1 MSVLGTFTDTV
12 AAGDISSA
20 MYAKVLRT
28 YVLGRIKPGDFDDE
42 PRIILAKYLYDNWTC
57 SIGLDEMG
65 YDQYF
70 TGFGD
75 IIIKFKEEN
84 ATIIGGMSGHNDF
97 IEASPFLVPI
107 PYRSRVDIFIET
119 RVNTPDPMPEEMNTI
134 KLYIKEFIRCRPL
147 GLKDEGIQQMY
158 LTSGYFS
165 SPEQR
170 DKNTFKTSVSVM
182 MQYAKV
188 YR

>member
-1 MSVLGTFTDTV
+1 MSVLGTFSDTV
-12 AAGDISSA
+12 LPGSISSA
-20 MYAKVLRT
+20 MYGKVLRT
-28 YVLGRIKPGDFDDE
+28 YLLGKTTPGDSNDE
-42 PRIILAKYLYDNWTC
+42 PRVVLAKYIYDNWTC
-57 SIGLDEMG
+57 SIPLGDIG

-75 IIIKFKEEN
+75 IVIKFKEEN
-84 ATIIGGMSGHNDF
+84 ATIIGGMTGHNDF
-97 IEASPFLVPI
+97 IEASPYLVPI
-107 PYRSRVDIFIET
+107 PYRSRVNIFIET
-119 RVNTPDPMPEEMNTI
+119 RVNTPDAMPEEMNTL

-147 GLKDEGIQQMY
+147 GLKDEGYSEIY

-182 MQYAKV
+182 MKYAKV